1 MPDEVPDADG
11 AVVAAVLLEVAEL
24 VEVGAGLF
32 VGVWAIVT
40 VAVGRVEEVDVDVG
54 PDDAPGLVEAGAL
67 LGWCTVPPP
76 SDVPDPFDPE
86 TVEEIGWPDTSSKP
100 VMAAIATAK
109 NAAAESASRFG
120 CSQGDRRA
128 AAVTMGTATVC
139 VPDATTTPDPPATAP
154 EAATVDGAA
163 SPNR

>member
-1 MPDEVPDADG
+1 MPRTKVH
-11 AVVAAVLLEVAEL
+11 
-24 VEVGAGLF
+24 
-32 VGVWAIVT
+32 
-40 VAVGRVEEVDVDVG
+40 
-54 PDDAPGLVEAGAL
+54 
-67 LGWCTVPPP
+67 PPANP
-76 SDVPDPFDPE
+76 PIDP
-86 TVEEIGWPDTSSKP
+86 
-100 VMAAIATAK
+100 AAK

-128 AAVTMGTATVC
+128 AAVATGTATVC